1 MKESGVGG
9 LECMFLP
16 QEMQKDFQ
24 HIDYEVSWK
33 DVWDW
38 ERKSIALG
46 RIQMDGEID
55 NKTF

>member
-1 MKESGVGG
+1 
-9 LECMFLP
+9 
-16 QEMQKDFQ
+16 MQKDFP

-38 ERKSIALG
+38 ERKNIALG
-46 RIQMDGEID
+46 RIQMDGGID

>member
-1 MKESGVGG
+1 MG
-9 LECMFLP
+9 CMFLL

-24 HIDYEVSWK
+24 HIDYEVLWK

-38 ERKSIALG
+38 ERKNIVLG
-46 RIQMDGEID
+46 RMQMDGGID

>member
-1 MKESGVGG
+1 MGS
-9 LECMFLP
+9 MFLL

-38 ERKSIALG
+38 ERKNIILE
-46 RIQMDGEID
+46 RMQMDGGID

>member
-1 MKESGVGG
+1 
-9 LECMFLP
+9 MFLL

-38 ERKSIALG
+38 ERKHIILE
-46 RIQMDGEID
+46 RMQMDGGID